1 MWWLALAACSNAI
14 GVGSVSSPGSAEP
27 GVPVVVDDQSP
38 IRWMLHGGGAEDDAV
53 FGRFVEAAGYGD
65 IVTLGAVED
74 TADPDLRF
82 WDDYL
87 VGLGARSATTINTA
101 TAEEAGYS
109 ALAEQIAQADGVFVR
124 GGDQG
129 RYVSWW
135 FDGPVGQGLTGAFDR
150 GAVIG
155 GSSAGCAILGERV
168 YDALQGSVDS
178 YQLLADAADPAM
190 TFSDGAGFGVPGVLT
205 DTHFSERGRLVR
217 LAVFLAA
224 QPVIEQGVGI
234 DPQTA
239 LFLREDQTGFVL
251 GDGGVTL
258 MRPVGA
264 TLLNA
269 GQPPYVQDVQMW
281 SLPAGYEIDLGA
293 TDPVVRRP
301 SGLIEP
307 VDGAAEGAFQAGWLD
322 GDDPATSSAGSW
334 RLTHVNDPYAF
345 VDGGIGLEDAS
356 GGLPGLVV
364 QAGLYE
370 DGDLF
375 ETRVGGLLWSLTQHR
390 DVVALGI
397 DVGHRVEVS
406 APALLTPAPGSALVV
421 LDARDAGFVAA
432 RQTGWQSAALEGVRL
447 SIVDH
452 AHPLDLSPP

>member
-14 GVGSVSSPGSAEP
+14 GVGSVSSPGAAGP
-27 GVPVVVDDQSP
+27 GAPIVVDDESP

-53 FGRFVEAAGYGD
+53 FGRFVEAAGFGD

-82 WDDYL
+82 WDDYF

-101 TAEEAGYS
+101 TGDEAGDP
-109 ALAEQIAQADGVFVR
+109 ALAEQIAEADGVFVR

-135 FDGPVGQGLTGAFDR
+135 FNGPVGEGLTEAFDR

-168 YDALQGSVDS
+168 YDALQGSVDP
-178 YQLLADAADPAM
+178 YELLVDAADPAM
-190 TFSDGAGFGVPGVLT
+190 TFSAGLSLGVPGVLT

-224 QPVIEQGVGI
+224 QPVAQQGVGV

-258 MRPVGA
+258 MRP
-264 TLLNA
+264 A
-269 GQPPYVQDVQMW
+269 GETSLDAGRPPFVEDVKIW
-281 SLPAGYEIDLGA
+281 SLPAGYELDLGA
-293 TDPVVRRP
+293 PDPVVSRP

-307 VDGAAEGAFQAGWLD
+307 TTAATLGVFQGGWLD
-322 GDDPATSSAGSW
+322 GDAPATSGAGAW

-356 GGLPGLVV
+356 GALPGLVV

-370 DGDLF
+370 DSDLF
-375 ETRVGGLLWSLTQHR
+375 ETRVGGLLWSLTQHS
-390 DVVALGI
+390 DAVALGI
-397 DVGHRVEVS
+397 DVGHRVEVT

-421 LDARDAGFVAA
+421 LDAREAGWVAS
-432 RQTGWQSAALEGVRL
+432 RPTGWQTAALEGVSL

-452 AHPLDLSPP
+452 DHPLDLSPP